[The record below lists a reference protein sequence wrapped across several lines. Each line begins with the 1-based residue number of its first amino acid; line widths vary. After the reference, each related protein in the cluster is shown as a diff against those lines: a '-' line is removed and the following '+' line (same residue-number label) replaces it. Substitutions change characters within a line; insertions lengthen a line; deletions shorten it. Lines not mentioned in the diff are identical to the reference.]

1 MSSLVNKV
9 NRLHKRYSQSRSGI
23 PFSAMRKKSQKKQK
37 KQKKPRKQ
45 KKKGPKKSRRL
56 KIKKKATKTKR
67 LTKTKT
73 KTKTKTC
80 QCGSNTYTGQEDSP
94 RGLGKCDECIPLNV
108 MIKGKDGTLYEN
120 KREGWV
126 KV

>member
-1 MSSLVNKV
+1 MSSLVNQV
-9 NRLHKRYSQSRSGI
+9 NRLHKRYSQSGSGI

-37 KQKKPRKQ
+37 KPRKQ
-45 KKKGPKKSRRL
+45 KKKGPNKSRRL
-56 KIKKKATKTKR
+56 RKIKKKMTRKKRQTKR
-67 LTKTKT
+67 

-94 RGLGKCDECIPLNV
+94 RGIGKCEECIPLNV
-108 MIKGKDGTLYEN
+108 MVKGKDGTLYEN
-120 KREGWV
+120 KKEGWV